1 VSPFGLAFLVGVQG
15 VVLATLAARLVGG
28 RTRRPPERPMRD
40 GPELARVG
48 ATVSVAS
55 AAEAPAAEPSVA
67 DIPGLTIVVACLNE
81 VERIG
86 PCLRGL
92 RAQGAPVR
100 EILIVDSGST
110 DGTRA
115 LVEQAAAEDPRIRL
129 VTDPPLPQEWIGK
142 AWALQHGTTIATQPW
157 VLGMDAD
164 TEAEPG
170 CAAAVLAS
178 ALREGFDVVSFAP
191 CFDGQTAGE
200 RWVQP
205 ALLVSLLYRTGA
217 AGDPRVR
224 PDRILANGQCFLVRR
239 EVLLA
244 HGGYE
249 PVKASFAEDVSL
261 VRHLAGRGVPV
272 GFLDG
277 SRLYRVRSYRDVG
290 QMWREWGRSIDLK
303 DAVSPLRRWGDA
315 LLIALAQGVQLPLLL
330 WLALGWSTV
339 PAGPTRSALLGLTL
353 GLLGM
358 RLGLLVA
365 LRGNYARRGLAW
377 WLSPLADPLA
387 AVRIVWSS
395 VRRPRRWRSRTY
407 G

>member
-1 VSPFGLAFLVGVQG
+1 MTDASLGLLAAVQG
-15 VVLATLAARLVGG
+15 TVLATLASRLVGG
-28 RTRRPPERPMRD
+28 RIRRPAERPRPD
-40 GPELARVG
+40 GLEG
-48 ATVSVAS
+48 
-55 AAEAPAAEPSVA
+55 
-67 DIPGLTIVVACLNE
+67 PGLTIVVACLNE
-81 VERIG
+81 AVRIG

-110 DGTRA
+110 DGTRE
-115 LVEQAAAEDPRIRL
+115 LVAQAAAEDPRIRL
-129 VTDPPLPQEWIGK
+129 ITDPPLPPGWIGK

-164 TEAEPG
+164 TEAAPG
-170 CAAAVLAS
+170 CAAAVLRA

-249 PVKASFAEDVSL
+249 PVRASFAEDVSL
-261 VRHLAGRGVPV
+261 VRHLAGAGVPV

-277 SRLYRVRSYRDVG
+277 SRLYRVRSYQDVR

-303 DAVSPLRRWGDA
+303 DAVSPIRRWGDA
-315 LLIALAQGVQLPLLL
+315 VLIALAQGAQLPLLL
-330 WLALGWSTV
+330 WLAAAWPEL

-353 GLLGM
+353 GLLAM

-365 LRGNYARRGLAW
+365 LRGNYATRGLAW

-395 VRRPRRWRSRTY
+395 IRRPRRWRSRTY
-407 G
+407 S

>member
-1 VSPFGLAFLVGVQG
+1 MSALWVLIGVQG
-15 VVLATLAARLVGG
+15 AVLATLAARLVGG
-28 RTRRPPERPMRD
+28 RTRRPAERPR
-40 GPELARVG
+40 PEGL
-48 ATVSVAS
+48 
-55 AAEAPAAEPSVA
+55 EA
-67 DIPGLTIVVACLNE
+67 PGLTIVVACLNE
-81 VERIG
+81 VARIG

-100 EILIVDSGST
+100 EILVVDSGST
-110 DGTRA
+110 DGTRE
-115 LVEQAAAEDPRIRL
+115 LVAQAAVEDPRIRL
-129 VTDPPLPQEWIGK
+129 VTDPPLPTGWIGK

-157 VLGMDAD
+157 VLGMDED

-170 CAAAVLAS
+170 CAAAVLGA

-205 ALLVSLLYRTGA
+205 ALLISLLYRTGA

-249 PVKASFAEDVSL
+249 PVRASFAEDVSL
-261 VRHLAGRGVPV
+261 VRHLATRGVPV

-277 SRLYRVRSYRDVG
+277 SRLYRVRSYQDVR

-303 DAVSPLRRWGDA
+303 DAVTPLRRWADA
-315 LLIALAQGVQLPLLL
+315 LLIAVAQGVQIPLLL
-330 WLALGWSTV
+330 WLGIGWPALPSGS
-339 PAGPTRSALLGLTL
+339 ARAALLGLTL
-353 GLLGM
+353 GLLSM

-365 LRGNYARRGLAW
+365 LRGNYAARGLAW
-377 WLSPLADPLA
+377 WLSPLADPFA

-395 VRRPRRWRSRTY
+395 IRRPRRWRSRTY

>member
-1 VSPFGLAFLVGVQG
+1 MTDQGLWGLVGVQG
-15 VVLATLAARLVGG
+15 AVLATLATRLVGG
-28 RTRRPPERPMRD
+28 RTRRPPERPR
-40 GPELARVG
+40 PEGLQ
-48 ATVSVAS
+48 
-55 AAEAPAAEPSVA
+55 E
-67 DIPGLTIVVACLNE
+67 PGLTVVVACLNE
-81 VERIG
+81 ASRIG

-110 DGTRA
+110 DGTRD
-115 LVEQAAAEDPRIRL
+115 LVARAAAEDPRIRL
-129 VTDPPLPQEWIGK
+129 VTDPPLAPGWIGK
-142 AWALQHGTTIATQPW
+142 AWALHHGTTIASQPW

-191 CFDGQTAGE
+191 RFDGQTAAE

-244 HGGYE
+244 HGGYA

-277 SRLYRVRSYRDVG
+277 SRLYRVRSYHDVG

-303 DAVSPLRRWGDA
+303 DAVTPLRRWADA
-315 LLIALAQGVQLPLLL
+315 LLIALAQGGQAPLL
-330 WLALGWSTV
+330 GWMTV
-339 PAGPTRSALLGLTL
+339 SWPTRPVGPARSALLGLTL

-365 LRGNYARRGLAW
+365 LRGNYATRGLAW

-387 AVRIVWSS
+387 AIRIVWSS
-395 VRRPRRWRSRTY
+395 IRRPRRWRSRTY
-407 G
+407 P

>member
-1 VSPFGLAFLVGVQG
+1 MPDAGLALLVAVQG

-28 RTRRPPERPMRD
+28 RTRRPPERLM
-40 GPELARVG
+40 PEGV
-48 ATVSVAS
+48 
-55 AAEAPAAEPSVA
+55 EA
-67 DIPGLTIVVACLNE
+67 PGLTVVVACLNE

-100 EILIVDSGST
+100 EILIIDSGST

-115 LVEQAAAEDPRIRL
+115 LIEQAAAEDPRIRL
-129 VTDPPLPQEWIGK
+129 VTDPPLPEGWVGK
-142 AWALQHGTTIATQPW
+142 AWALQYGTELATQPW

-170 CAAAVLAS
+170 CAAAVLA
-178 ALREGFDVVSFAP
+178 AAQREGFDVVSFAP

-205 ALLVSLLYRTGA
+205 ALLISLLYRTGA

-244 HGGYE
+244 HGGYA
-249 PVKASFAEDVSL
+249 PVRASFAEDVSL
-261 VRHLAGRGVPV
+261 VRHLAARGVAV

-277 SRLYRVRSYRDVG
+277 SRLYRVRSYRDVR

-315 LLIALAQGVQLPLLL
+315 LLILVAQGLQGPLLL
-330 WLALGWSTV
+330 WTALAW
-339 PAGPTRSALLGLTL
+339 PALEASAARSALLGFTL

-365 LRGNYARRGLAW
+365 LRGNYATRGLAW

-395 VRRPRRWRSRTY
+395 IRRPRRWRSRTY
-407 G
+407 A

>member
-1 VSPFGLAFLVGVQG
+1 MSTLGVLVGVQG
-15 VVLATLAARLVGG
+15 AVLGTLAARLAGG
-28 RTRRPPERPMRD
+28 RTRRPAERPR
-40 GPELARVG
+40 PEGLEG
-48 ATVSVAS
+48 
-55 AAEAPAAEPSVA
+55 
-67 DIPGLTIVVACLNE
+67 PGLTIVVACLNE
-81 VERIG
+81 VARIG

-92 RAQGAPVR
+92 RAQGTPVS
-100 EILIVDSGST
+100 EILVIDSGST
-110 DGTRA
+110 DGTRE
-115 LVEQAAAEDPRIRL
+115 LVAQAAAEDPRIRL
-129 VTDPPLPQEWIGK
+129 VTDPPLPPGWIGK
-142 AWALQHGTTIATQPW
+142 AWALQHGSTIASQPW

-170 CAAAVLAS
+170 CAAAVLAA
-178 ALREGFDVVSFAP
+178 ALREGFDIVSFAP
-191 CFDGQTAGE
+191 RFDGQTAAE

-224 PDRILANGQCFLVRR
+224 PERILANGQCFLARR

-244 HGGYE
+244 HGGYD

-277 SRLYRVRSYRDVG
+277 SRLYRVRSYQDVG

-303 DAVSPLRRWGDA
+303 DAVTPLRRWADA
-315 LLIALAQGVQLPLLL
+315 LLIAVAQGAQWPLLL
-330 WLALGWSTV
+330 WLGLAWPTLA
-339 PAGPTRSALLGLTL
+339 AGPARSALLGLTL
-353 GLLGM
+353 GLLGI

-365 LRGNYARRGLAW
+365 LRGNYATRGLPW
-377 WLSPLADPLA
+377 WMSPLADPLA

-395 VRRPRRWRSRTY
+395 IRRPRRWRSRTY

>member
-1 VSPFGLAFLVGVQG
+1 MSTLGVLVGVQG
-15 VVLATLAARLVGG
+15 AVLGTLAARLVGG
-28 RTRRPPERPMRD
+28 RTRRPAERPR
-40 GPELARVG
+40 PEGLEG
-48 ATVSVAS
+48 
-55 AAEAPAAEPSVA
+55 
-67 DIPGLTIVVACLNE
+67 PGLTIVVACLNE
-81 VERIG
+81 ASRIG

-92 RAQGAPVR
+92 RAQGAPVH
-100 EILIVDSGST
+100 EILVVDSGST
-110 DGTRA
+110 DGTRE
-115 LVEQAAAEDPRIRL
+115 LVAQAAAEDPRIRL
-129 VTDPPLPQEWIGK
+129 VTDPPLPPGWIGK
-142 AWALQHGTTIATQPW
+142 AWALQHGTTIASQPW

-170 CAAAVLAS
+170 CAAAVVAA

-191 CFDGQTAGE
+191 CFDGQTAAE

-205 ALLVSLLYRTGA
+205 AMLISLLYRTGA

-224 PDRILANGQCFLVRR
+224 PDRILANGQCFLARR

-244 HGGYE
+244 HGGYD

-277 SRLYRVRSYRDVG
+277 SRLYRVRSYQDVR

-303 DAVSPLRRWGDA
+303 DAVTPLRRWADA
-315 LLIALAQGVQLPLLL
+315 LLIALAQGAQLPLLVG
-330 WLALGWSTV
+330 LGLTWPMLEV
-339 PAGPTRSALLGLTL
+339 GPMRSALLGLTL

-365 LRGNYARRGLAW
+365 LRGNYATRGLPW

-395 VRRPRRWRSRTY
+395 IRRPRRWRSRTY
-407 G
+407 D